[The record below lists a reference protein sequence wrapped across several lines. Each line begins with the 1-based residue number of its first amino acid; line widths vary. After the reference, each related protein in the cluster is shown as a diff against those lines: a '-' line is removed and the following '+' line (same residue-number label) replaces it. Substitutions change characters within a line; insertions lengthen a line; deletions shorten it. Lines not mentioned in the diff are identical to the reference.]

1 VVAKGKRQRQ
11 LGTAAEP
18 AAAAPNPSGREGR
31 RRTERGEEERESR
44 RLVGLIQL
52 TRGHGR
58 PYGNSEAVYTPAG
71 GPKTSLSVSHSVDPS
86 IAQL

>member
-1 VVAKGKRQRQ
+1 MVAMGKRQRR
-11 LGTAAEP
+11 LGTAVEL

-31 RRTERGEEERESR
+31 RRTERGEEDEGR
-44 RLVGLIQL
+44 RLVGLIQM

-71 GPKTSLSVSHSVDPS
+71 GPKTSLSVSHDVGPS